1 MHEGPTTIRNLI
13 QADSAL
19 DRGTNAIYACSRSG
33 SGGGT
38 TSCSARRAT
47 PPERE
52 AFRVS
57 GKTRTQ
63 SPEYDEDGFAEIALL
78 QRYFHAITRFPAIY
92 AKLLGILVEGILQ
105 YGLESITR
113 INQVFS

>member
-1 MHEGPTTIRNLI
+1 MHECPTTKRNLI

-19 DRGTNAIYACSRSG
+19 DRGTNAIYACSSSG

-63 SPEYDEDGFAEIALL
+63 SPEYDEVGSAEIALL
-78 QRYFHAITRFPAIY
+78 QCYFRAITHYSAVY
-92 AKLLGILVEGILQ
+92 ATE
-105 YGLESITR
+105 R
-113 INQVFS
+113 D